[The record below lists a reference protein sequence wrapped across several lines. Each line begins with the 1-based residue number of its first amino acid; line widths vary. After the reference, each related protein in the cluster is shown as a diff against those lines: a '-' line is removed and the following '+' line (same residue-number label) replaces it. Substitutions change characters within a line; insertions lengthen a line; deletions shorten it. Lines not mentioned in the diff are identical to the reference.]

1 MNEDIKDI
9 LLELEDEGYTI
20 SYRINRFSD
29 NGSEY
34 SIEIQ
39 KYPFKV
45 KMKDIKDILLR
56 LFYYKNQKDIY
67 FDVTTKN
74 RIMGARLYNNG
85 FGDTFNPSEFKYRVD
100 IDTSFFDGLYTERAR
115 GNNNYNPL
123 YIKNS
128 TEIKKVE
135 IILV

>member
-1 MNEDIKDI
+1 MVDFYYLYNMNDDIKDI

-20 SYRINRFSD
+20 SYSK
-29 NGSEY
+29 Y
-34 SIEIQ
+34 SIEIH

-45 KMKDIKDILLR
+45 RVGDIKDILLR
-56 LFYYKNQKDIY
+56 LFYYRNKKDIY
-67 FDVTTKN
+67 FDLTTKN
-74 RIMGARLYNNG
+74 RINGARLYNN
-85 FGDTFNPSEFKYRVD
+85 FDKIKHDEFKYRVD

-115 GNNNYNPL
+115 GNNNFNPL

-135 IILV
+135 ITLV